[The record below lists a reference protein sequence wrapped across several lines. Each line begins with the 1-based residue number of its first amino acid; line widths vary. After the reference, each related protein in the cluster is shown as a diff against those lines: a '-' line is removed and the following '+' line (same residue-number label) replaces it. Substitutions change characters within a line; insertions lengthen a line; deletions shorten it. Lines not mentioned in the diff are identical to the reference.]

1 MKAAIIGSGSWGTAI
16 ADLLA
21 EKGST
26 VTLWARD
33 PYVAETINKDH
44 FNPRYL
50 MNMPLRQEIKS
61 TTDLTNAINGAELI
75 VLAVPSHSMRDI
87 VSRISADIKDDQLLV
102 SVVKG
107 LETDSTKRM
116 SEVIEE
122 LIPDRSGGIGV
133 LSGPNHAE
141 EVGEHIPSA
150 TVVSSKD
157 SGISRRLQDIF
168 MTPYFRVYVNND
180 LVGVELGAVIK
191 NVIAIAAGISDGLDY
206 GDNTKA
212 SLMTR
217 GLTEM
222 ARLGKAAGASQE
234 TFSGLS
240 GIGDLIATCT
250 SKHSRNRA
258 AGEMLARGVNVSDIN
273 KEMKMVAEGVR
284 SCKGI
289 CKMAVKLD
297 VEMPIS
303 RAVYEVVYEGKDPRV
318 CVQDLMKRGAA
329 NEIEEL

>member
-1 MKAAIIGSGSWGTAI
+1 MKVAIIGSGSWGTAI
-16 ADLLA
+16 ANLLA
-21 EKGST
+21 EKGSK

-33 PYVAETINKDH
+33 PNVSEVINKDH
-44 FNPRYL
+44 VNPRYL
-50 MNMPLRQEIKS
+50 TDIRLKQDIES
-61 TTDLTNAINGAELI
+61 TTDISFAIDNAEMI

-87 VSRISADIKDDQLLV
+87 IEKIRPNIRDDQLLV

-116 SEVIEE
+116 SQVIEE
-122 LIPDRSGGIGV
+122 LVPARSGGIGV

-141 EVGEHIPSA
+141 EVSEHIPSA
-150 TVVSSKD
+150 TVVSSKE
-157 SGISRRLQDIF
+157 SRISRKLQEMF
-168 MTPYFRVYVNND
+168 MTSYFRVYVNND
-180 LVGVELGAVIK
+180 LIGVELGAVTK
-191 NVIAIAAGISDGLDY
+191 NVIAIATGISDGLDY

-217 GLTEM
+217 GLAEM
-222 ARLGKAAGASQE
+222 ARLGKAAGASQQ

-258 AGEMLARGVNVSDIN
+258 VGEMLARGVEVGDIH
-273 KEMKMVAEGVR
+273 KEMKMVAEGIR

-289 CKMAVKLD
+289 CKMASELS

-303 RAVYEVVYEGKDPRV
+303 QAVYDVIYEGKDPREYV
-318 CVQDLMKRGAA
+318 RGLMKRGATD
-329 NEIEEL
+329 EVEVL

>member
-16 ADLLA
+16 ANLLA
-21 EKGST
+21 EKGSK

-33 PYVAETINKDH
+33 SYIAETINKDH
-44 FNPRYL
+44 VNPRYL
-50 MNMPLRQEIKS
+50 KDILLKEDIAS
-61 TTDLTNAINGAELI
+61 TTDLSFAIDNAEMI

-87 VSRISADIKDDQLLV
+87 VEKIRPNIRDDQLLV

-107 LETDSTKRM
+107 LEIDSTKRM
-116 SEVIEE
+116 SQVIEE
-122 LIPDRSGGIGV
+122 LIPGRSGGIGV

-141 EVGEHIPSA
+141 EVSEHIPSA
-150 TVVSSKD
+150 TVVSSKE
-157 SGISRRLQDIF
+157 SNISTKLQEIF
-168 MTPYFRVYVNND
+168 MTSYFRVYINND
-180 LVGVELGAVIK
+180 LIGVELGAVTK
-191 NVIAIAAGISDGLDY
+191 NVIAIAVGISDGLDY

-217 GLTEM
+217 GLAEM
-222 ARLGKAAGASQE
+222 ARLGSAAGADQR

-258 AGEMLARGVNVSDIN
+258 VGEMLARGVHVDNIH
-273 KEMKMVAEGVR
+273 KEMKMVAEGIR

-289 CKMAVKLD
+289 CNMASKLN

-303 RAVYEVVYEGKDPRV
+303 RAVYEVIYKGKDPREYV
-318 CVQDLMKRGAA
+318 HDLMKRGAA
-329 NEIEEL
+329 NEAEEL